1 VLEDGNFRIWQREK
15 THFDYS
21 LFLLLKRFFW
31 KFAHC
36 YSVDLVLC
44 LIIYLSSS
52 FICLKRHSPTAVTST
67 HMKWAGQA
75 LQLLGQDAQA
85 MGILPHR
92 WGKMPMFSYYEYC
105 IFTGITMAIKKSHL
119 LCWISNLRVVHLCK
133 NYSFTC
139 SNVWQNRKCFN
150 MGVLLHLP
158 LLDAWDLLS
167 ILAVISLNA

>member
-1 VLEDGNFRIWQREK
+1 MATSEYDSGRKHILIILYFYYYNG
-15 THFDYS
+15 
-21 LFLLLKRFFW
+21 FL

-52 FICLKRHSPTAVTST
+52 FICLKRHRPTAVTST
-67 HMKWAGQA
+67 HMKWAWQA
-75 LQLLGQDAQA
+75 LQLLGKDAQA
-85 MGILPHR
+85 MGILPRR

-105 IFTGITMAIKKSHL
+105 IFTGITIAIKKSHL